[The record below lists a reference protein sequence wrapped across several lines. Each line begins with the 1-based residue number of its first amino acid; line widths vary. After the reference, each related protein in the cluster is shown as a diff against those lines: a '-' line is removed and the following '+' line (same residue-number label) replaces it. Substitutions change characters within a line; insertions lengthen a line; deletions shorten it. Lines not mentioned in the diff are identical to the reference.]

1 MKKTVQKSEAEWR
14 RDLTPMQYH
23 VLREKGT
30 ERPFTGAYW
39 DTKTPGA
46 YLCAGCGAK
55 LFESE
60 TKFDAHCGWPS
71 FYAPPRAHRSKRRW
85 TTATSWSGPRSTA
98 RAAAATWATSSTTGP
113 TRRACATASTRRRS
127 S

>member
-1 MKKTVQKSEAEWR
+1 MKKMAVQKSEADWK
-14 RDLTPMQYH
+14 RDLTPTQFH

-30 ERPFTGAYW
+30 ERPFTGEYW

-71 FYAPPRAHRSKRRW
+71 FYAPAEGAPIEETR
-85 TTATSWSGPRSTA
+85 TTRFSWSGPRSTA
-98 RAAAATWATSSTTGP
+98 RAAAGTWDT
-113 TRRACATASTRRRS
+113 
-127 S
+127 